1 MPTEKPHG
9 ISRIITW
16 SAAFSLPRE
25 LLAWM
30 GWEQDVHTA
39 TAQAAPVPCLIFTFS
54 VLCSSSSPPFLLRGK
69 LLEPVY
75 SPLQPLGLCLG
86 LIVEINK
93 FIGKLPSK
101 LLTNAICHEQY
112 RVQNLTCQ
120 MGSNFVQNTV
130 SILFRLFFPNALSPL
145 HFRNQEDDLPP
156 NFTKPLSCPAKFL
169 VCL

>member
-112 RVQNLTCQ
+112 RVQFNLPNGIKFRPKYCQ
-120 MGSNFVQNTV
+120 YPFQTV
-130 SILFRLFFPNALSPL
+130 LPQCTFPASLS
-145 HFRNQEDDLPP
+145 
-156 NFTKPLSCPAKFL
+156 
-169 VCL
+169 